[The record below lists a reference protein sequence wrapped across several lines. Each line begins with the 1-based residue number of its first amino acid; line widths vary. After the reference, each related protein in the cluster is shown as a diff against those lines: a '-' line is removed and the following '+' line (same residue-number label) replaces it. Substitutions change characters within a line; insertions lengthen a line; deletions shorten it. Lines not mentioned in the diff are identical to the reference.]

1 MTLLETAVF
10 GKDGPERRFEKLEK
24 AHLEMMIDQ
33 KTHHEFHKN
42 QRSQLESKLDSEVFT
57 IKSRI
62 QKVELFEKEIEDLKI
77 KDEIHEK
84 HL

>member
-1 MTLLETAVF
+1 LKNQLDNEFIKTFEKIETRMTLLETAVF

-42 QRSQLESKLDSEVFT
+42 
-57 IKSRI
+57 
-62 QKVELFEKEIEDLKI
+62 
-77 KDEIHEK
+77 
-84 HL
+84 